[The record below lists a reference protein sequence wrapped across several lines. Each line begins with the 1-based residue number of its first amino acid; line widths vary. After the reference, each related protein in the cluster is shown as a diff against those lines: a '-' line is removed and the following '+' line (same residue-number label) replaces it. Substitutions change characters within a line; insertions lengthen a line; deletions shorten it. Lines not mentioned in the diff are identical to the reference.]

1 MEGSEIWCPA
11 LAVAPRTSA
20 LPPAIALPTSPHCS
34 TSRIRP
40 EHPGGPEASIAN
52 KESSAPSSCPVALC
66 LHPATSW
73 TSGTSFSTPRGWI
86 SSQRCPAEPPGSPLP
101 GAFAPAPASGPALSA
116 GPAWTGAGS
125 SGPGGRRR
133 QLRQLPVA
141 AAAAAPGAAAAAPG
155 AAVPPHGLAGPAPAH
170 PHPPDS

>member
-1 MEGSEIWCPA
+1 MPC
-11 LAVAPRTSA
+11 
-20 LPPAIALPTSPHCS
+20 PPAMALPTSPHCS
-34 TSRIRP
+34 TSRIGP
-40 EHPGGPEASIAN
+40 EHPGGSEGQHSTN
-52 KESSAPSSCPVALC
+52 KESSAPSSCPTALC

-73 TSGTSFSTPRGWI
+73 TSGSPFSTPPGVYLF
-86 SSQRCPAEPPGSPLP
+86 PAVPSRDPPAPGSPLP

-141 AAAAAPGAAAAAPG
+141 AAAAVPGAAAAAAPG

-170 PHPPDS
+170 PHPPGS

>member
-1 MEGSEIWCPA
+1 MVEGSEIWCPA

-40 EHPGGPEASIAN
+40 EHPGGPEASTAN

-73 TSGTSFSTPRGWI
+73 TSGTPFSTPPGVDLFPAVPSRASQLTASRRLRSCSCFRASSLCWSSMDWGWEL
-86 SSQRCPAEPPGSPLP
+86 R
-101 GAFAPAPASGPALSA
+101 
-116 GPAWTGAGS
+116 AW
-125 SGPGGRRR
+125 
-133 QLRQLPVA
+133 
-141 AAAAAPGAAAAAPG
+141 GAAAAAT
-155 AAVPPHGLAGPAPAH
+155 AAACC
-170 PHPPDS
+170 